1 VKKMT
6 SARLFG
12 GPERMR
18 KTNQRI
24 ARAELLTASARERG
38 IELAQKYESP
48 RGRRTEAHRR
58 RLAPAA
64 AGWVRSDI
72 GR

>member
-1 VKKMT
+1 
-6 SARLFG
+6 
-12 GPERMR
+12 MR

-38 IELAQKYESP
+38 IELVQKYETSP

-58 RLAPAA
+58 RLTQLQ
-64 AGWVRSDI
+64 SL
-72 GR
+72 